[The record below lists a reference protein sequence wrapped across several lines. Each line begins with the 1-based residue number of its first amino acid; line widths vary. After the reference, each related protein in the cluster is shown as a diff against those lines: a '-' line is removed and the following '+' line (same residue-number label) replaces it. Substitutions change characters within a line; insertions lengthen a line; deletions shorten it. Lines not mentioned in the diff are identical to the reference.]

1 MGSLFAAFLGVN
13 PIQALLGPT
22 GILDHP
28 GVHKDV
34 LTGQEFFPHL
44 ISGPFH
50 SGLVVVFLGAAIMM
64 LIGAVASWFAGS
76 PTIPDEAADLSEA
89 AREGI

>member
-1 MGSLFAAFLGVN
+1 M
-13 PIQALLGPT
+13 
-22 GILDHP
+22 
-28 GVHKDV
+28 
-34 LTGQEFFPHL
+34 

-50 SGLVVVFLGAAIMM
+50 SGLVVVFLGAAFMM

-76 PTIPDEAADLSEA
+76 PKVADEAAELREA